1 MEPTRWSTLFFP
13 TSAAATR
20 SKTGTDWL
28 LSSGYLTRVDR
39 GVYGWL
45 PVGQRVVA
53 AVDRLIRATAVRL
66 RYSEICLPMLQ
77 PLAAWEASD
86 RYEQLGNLLTRVP
99 MKAGQYVLNS
109 TQEEVVEMVLASH
122 GNFVGARLFQLSD
135 RVRNE
140 LRPAHGLT
148 RSLTFKLAEWYYF
161 AESDEAIGSELV
173 ALRTEL
179 AALLER
185 LGLAT
190 TYVQHR
196 ERADLTSVAVTSTA
210 DVRQFRYSICVG
222 CAYTFRPEFKV
233 CPRCGGCCEVTAAVE
248 AADVFARAAVGALR
262 GHRYVG
268 AGLGVYRTLS
278 MVAEGLANSNRL
290 CWPRAI
296 CPFDVNIIVGD
307 NGADD
312 SERIA
317 HYLSAANHS
326 VIVDDR
332 PLRFGRK
339 LFDAKCLAAPLEILF
354 KPDGRVELTDRVR
367 AKTTVVAG
375 GAAEAAV
382 RILEEQ

>member
-1 MEPTRWSTLFFP
+1 VFFP
-13 TSAAATR
+13 TSTAATR

-39 GVYGWL
+39 GVYGWM

-53 AVDRLIRATAVRL
+53 GMDRLIRATAERL
-66 RYSEICLPMLQ
+66 GYSEIGLPMLQ

-122 GNFVGARLFQLSD
+122 GNFTGARLFQLSD

-148 RSLTFKLAEWYYF
+148 RSLTFKLAEWYCF
-161 AESDEAIGSELV
+161 PESDEAIEMELIG
-173 ALRTEL
+173 LRTEL
-179 AALLER
+179 AAVLER
-185 LGLAT
+185 LGLAA

-196 ERADLTSVAVTSTA
+196 ERRDLTSVTVTSTA
-210 DVRQFRYSICVG
+210 DVRQFRYGICG
-222 CAYTFRPEFKV
+222 SCTYAFRPELTA
-233 CPRCGGCCEVTAAVE
+233 CPRCGGSCEVQAAVE

-262 GHRYVG
+262 GRRYVG
-268 AGLGVYRTLS
+268 AGFGVYRTISL
-278 MVAEGLANSNRL
+278 VAENLANRSRL

-312 SERIA
+312 GERIA
-317 HYLSAANHS
+317 RHLSAANHS
-326 VIVDDR
+326 VIIDDR

-339 LFDAKCLAAPLEILF
+339 LFDAKCLAAPLEIIF
-354 KPDGRVELTDRVR
+354 KSDGRVELNDRIHNE
-367 AKTTVVAG
+367 TTVVAG
-375 GAAEAAV
+375 TAVEAAV
-382 RILEEQ
+382 RILEGQ